1 MQADLRHP
9 LRLIH
14 SVTLSTAVLM
24 IHDGFEEAR
33 RTGKALI
40 SAGQKGLN
48 YSAAERDK
56 DTFWE
61 RMHLH
66 RISRRSFLPSCPWI
80 SLQVGVLW
88 VETLTNLVHKQS
100 RSVYT
105 ESTLIKSIRSKRTI
119 FFIWS
124 TMTVSETLCVVRTC
138 ENKQCEK
145 TIERRANVKQSRCCT
160 HVWGM
165 KAKGVK
171 WSRLRVRLFLE
182 ALQTTA
188 ETPQQKTHPKFLI
201 SMKKTCSVLL
211 FYFDKNIY
219 ILENSKQHVHMRCM
233 LRLR

>member
-40 SAGQKGLN
+40 STGQKGLN

-66 RISRRSFLPSCPWI
+66 CISRRSFLPSCPWI

-88 VETLTNLVHKQS
+88 VETLTNLVHKQL

-105 ESTLIKSIRSKRTI
+105 ESSKRTI

-124 TMTVSETLCVVRTC
+124 TMTVSETLCVVRLNMWKQTVW
-138 ENKQCEK
+138 EN
-145 TIERRANVKQSRCCT
+145 IR
-160 HVWGM
+160 
-165 KAKGVK
+165 
-171 WSRLRVRLFLE
+171 
-182 ALQTTA
+182 
-188 ETPQQKTHPKFLI
+188 
-201 SMKKTCSVLL
+201 
-211 FYFDKNIY
+211 KND
-219 ILENSKQHVHMRCM
+219 
-233 LRLR
+233 